1 MGRAA
6 CEHAAYG
13 LADAPTPDMAF
24 ESFLARTLYGRNRP
38 TNRSPRRTSMDRGQ
52 ARARA
57 LSCRPPACVGGRSR
71 TANTGAGRRRMA
83 KALSRSAR
91 NLRGFFPW
99 LSFSLVATAICDLIA
114 NPCDYHCS

>member
-13 LADAPTPDMAF
+13 LADAPTPDLAF
-24 ESFLARTLYGRNRP
+24 ESFLARTLYGRNLAELRWIVAKRVRAP
-38 TNRSPRRTSMDRGQ
+38 YRAGRQLAWGDDQEPRI
-52 ARARA
+52 
-57 LSCRPPACVGGRSR
+57 L
-71 TANTGAGRRRMA
+71 GAGRRRIA

>member
-1 MGRAA
+1 
-6 CEHAAYG
+6 
-13 LADAPTPDMAF
+13 
-24 ESFLARTLYGRNRP
+24 
-38 TNRSPRRTSMDRGQ
+38 
-52 ARARA
+52 
-57 LSCRPPACVGGRSR
+57 
-71 TANTGAGRRRMA
+71 MA